1 MFNPPT
7 PILFSL
13 FFRFLL
19 VKHAVQ
25 LHVPDNGTG
34 LPNQARFESKPI
46 ASLFIFIF
54 FFNPPKK
61 MITALQLNKKDPE
74 TGKMYVALYPV
85 TRRAPKTS
93 RAPKRDRYET
103 LVYWTAYLNR
113 HSVRGT

>member
-19 VKHAVQ
+19 VKHAV
-25 LHVPDNGTG
+25 HVPDNGTG
-34 LPNQARFESKPI
+34 LPNQARFESKTI

-61 MITALQLNKKDPE
+61 YYSFTAEQEGSGNGKNVCGAISSDSTCAKDL
-74 TGKMYVALYPV
+74 KS
-85 TRRAPKTS
+85 PKEGS
-93 RAPKRDRYET
+93 
-103 LVYWTAYLNR
+103 L
-113 HSVRGT
+113 